1 MNYFKEY
8 DDSEENMSCWLP
20 WACQAG
26 DGVIVNKDDSL
37 IGVFI
42 YAKNEKQEE
51 GKRLQA
57 FLRSLRTGWIWWSER
72 QSTAESSK
80 NYIVLCWNPKKVNN
94 RVINL
99 PKTLLEQEC
108 AKQLEVPFQSV
119 LNECALACGGLA
131 KLRQLKGLELLQY
144 LHDTVTPGG
153 GANNKPEIPLYLDA
167 LLSQQNHYSVDS
179 QSVQVNEQHI
189 QAIQIFG
196 FMAKETMLSLF
207 AFLEER
213 CAYRFVRRLLCFDDV
228 AARREAARYMKGWC
242 TGRKSILPALDYEYN
257 PEKLCGILT
266 NTLLVWH
273 EDAEKLE
280 HICGEIQETLDSAGE
295 LSVIEKYRLSD
306 VWMGTLP
313 GMFRC
318 NLVTPLAELDHAA
331 MLVV

>member
-42 YAKNEKQEE
+42 YAKNEKQDEK
-51 GKRLQA
+51 GLQV
-57 FLRSLRTGWIWWSER
+57 FLRGLGTGWSWWSER
-72 QSTAESSK
+72 QSTAEGGK
-80 NYIVLCWNPKKVNN
+80 NYVVLCWTPKKVNN
-94 RVINL
+94 RVVNL
-99 PKTLLEQEC
+99 PETLSEQEC
-108 AKQLEVPFQSV
+108 AKQLVVAFQCV
-119 LNECALACGGLA
+119 LNECALACVGLA
-131 KLRQLKGLELLQY
+131 KLRQIKGLELLQY
-144 LHDTVTPGG
+144 LHATVTPGG
-153 GANNKPEIPLYLDA
+153 GAINKPEIPLYLDA

-257 PEKLCGILT
+257 SGKICGNLT
-266 NTLLVWH
+266 STLLIWH
-273 EDAEKLE
+273 ENPKELE
-280 HICGEIQETLDSAGE
+280 AICGNVREYLDRAGE
-295 LSVIEKYRLSD
+295 LSLIEKYHLAD